1 MKILVIENIIEHS
14 STINR
19 LILHPNIEVVNFSST
34 VEAETYLNQFH
45 IDLIIVDAGLIEIK
59 FLEYLNNRAKA
70 KNNFSPYLLLIVDKI
85 SEYDFYKSKLNDYVV
100 DYLYQPVKEEE
111 IKNKVEL
118 FLKIIS
124 FQTKKLEKLQ
134 EKNKELTQTEN
145 KLRNILENYPDGMI
159 IIVDKQYRLIFAEGT
174 AINLLGFEKDKIIG
188 RTINEVFSEGLTNI
202 LITYLS
208 GVWKD
213 HQVEFEFELQK
224 NSFHCVASP
233 LKNVNGTVNQIFIA
247 VQNITDFKNAQ
258 NKIKESE
265 EIFRVFMDF
274 LPAGVFIKDEESRYL
289 FNNKYNKDHFGV
301 ENWEGKT
308 AYDFFNEDLANQ
320 FIEEDQK
327 ILKGETLKSSV
338 RMIDLYGE
346 ELYLDTHYFP
356 ISKPDGKK
364 LVGGISLDVTKEKL
378 AQQALESERVI
389 LNSIVDR
396 LPVMLTRYDPNTK
409 VLGLNKEAERLLGW
423 TSKEVKEINLMEE
436 VYPDPKYRGEVAEYM
451 LKASNE
457 WREFKCRAK
466 SGEII
471 ESEWSNLKL
480 QDGTQIGIGIDVRER
495 KQRETSL
502 SNYKILLERIINSL
516 DQALILIDSKN
527 RTIIWVNNAFEKIFG
542 YSQNEIMG
550 KTTEFLHVDLKHY
563 KKFAE
568 VGNPQLEKTG
578 IFSIEY
584 KMKRKDGSIIFTENY
599 VSLIKDEK
607 GNWKN
612 AISVIRDITDKKE
625 AELALRMS
633 EEKYRLLVENQTDLV
648 VKVDPEYRYQFV
660 SKSYCKLFGKT
671 EKQLLGKKFLPYV
684 HKEDIESTKKEMEKL
699 SRPPYKAYM
708 EQRAKTTKGW
718 RWLAWSDKAIINNKG
733 KIEAIIGVGRDI
745 TERKNIEIQ
754 LRESEEAYRTLINS
768 TADAIYV
775 LKNKKLLLVNK
786 AWLKMFGYSEKEVFS
801 KDFSVAKI
809 VAPSTKKLFKERY
822 ANPVT
827 TLNKISTY
835 EMQGITKHGKI
846 IDIQVNVS
854 NIIWRGE
861 RVYQGI
867 YHDITER
874 KEYERKIIEE
884 RNRAERYFETASI
897 IMLILNNDGN
907 IVAINSAGIKI
918 TGYTKKYLIG
928 KNFIECFIPE
938 TEKKTVIKLLSN
950 LRKKVIESTG
960 FIQLPIRG
968 KNKKDRIIGWY
979 FNVLKN
985 NKGVVT
991 EILMSGDD
999 ITEEIRIKNELEK
1012 SNLELAR
1019 LTNYLQEISEEERA
1033 ALARAIHDDLGQALT
1048 ALKLDLNI
1056 AKNSIKSNINTS
1068 EQRINS
1074 ALSLATETIKTVQQ
1088 ITSDLRPGLID
1099 DLGLIPAIEWYTN
1112 LFMERT
1118 KIKVKLHTS
1127 ISEEKISNALK
1138 ITIYRI
1144 IQEALTNVVRHAK
1157 ANLINIKMKEKN
1169 TNLELTI
1176 QDNGKGISQSA
1187 IANPSSF
1194 GILGMKE
1201 RVKLANGLF
1210 VIDKVIPKGTK
1221 IEIYIPLK

>member
-1 MKILVIENIIEHS
+1 MKILVIEDIIEHS
-14 STINR
+14 STINK
-19 LILHPNIEVVNFSST
+19 LITHPTCKVVTLSST
-34 VEAETYLNQFH
+34 NEAETYLDQFH
-45 IDLIIVDAGLIEIK
+45 VDLIIVGVSLIEIK

-70 KNNFSPYLLLIVDKI
+70 KNDFNPYLLLIVDNN
-85 SEYDFYKSKLNDYVV
+85 SEYDFYKAKLNDYVV
-100 DYLYQPVKEEE
+100 DYLYHPVKEEE
-111 IKNKVEL
+111 LKNKVEL
-118 FLKIIS
+118 LLKIIS
-124 FQTKKLEKLQ
+124 SQSKKLEKLQ
-134 EKNKELTQTEN
+134 EKNKELIQTEN

-174 AINLLGFEKDKIIG
+174 AIKMLGFEKDKIIG
-188 RTINEVFSEGLTNI
+188 RTINEVFSEELTNL

-213 HQVEFEFELQK
+213 HQVEFEFELHQY
-224 NSFHCVASP
+224 SFHSVASP
-233 LKNVNGTVNQIFIA
+233 LKNVNGTVNQIFITI
-247 VQNITDFKNAQ
+247 QNITDFKNAQ

-289 FNNKYNKDHFGV
+289 FNNKYNKEHFGV

-308 AYDFFNEDLANQ
+308 TFDFFNEDLAKQ
-320 FIEEDQK
+320 FIEEDQR
-327 ILKGETLKSSV
+327 ILKGETIKSSV
-338 RMIDLYGE
+338 RMINLYGE

-364 LVGGISLDVTKEKL
+364 LIGGISLDVTKEKL
-378 AQQALESERVI
+378 AQQALENERVI

-409 VLGLNKEAERLLGW
+409 VLGLNREAERLLGW
-423 TSKEVKEINLMEE
+423 TTKEAREINLMEE
-436 VYPDPKYRGEVAEYM
+436 VYPDSKYRREVAEYM

-457 WREFKCRAK
+457 WREFKCRTK
-466 SGEII
+466 SGGII

-495 KQRETSL
+495 KQRETTL
-502 SNYKILLERIINSL
+502 NNYKVLLERIINSL
-516 DQALILIDSKN
+516 DQALILIDPSN
-527 RTIIWVNNAFEKIFG
+527 RSIIWVNNAFEKIFG

-550 KTTEFLHVDLKHY
+550 KTTEFLHIDRKHY

-568 VGNPQLEKTG
+568 LGNPQLEKTG
-578 IFSIEY
+578 VFSIEY
-584 KMKRKDGSIIFTENY
+584 RMKRKDGKIICTENY

-612 AISVIRDITDKKE
+612 AISVI
-625 AELALRMS
+625 S
-633 EEKYRLLVENQTDLV
+633 
-648 VKVDPEYRYQFV
+648 
-660 SKSYCKLFGKT
+660 
-671 EKQLLGKKFLPYV
+671 
-684 HKEDIESTKKEMEKL
+684 
-699 SRPPYKAYM
+699 
-708 EQRAKTTKGW
+708 
-718 RWLAWSDKAIINNKG
+718 
-733 KIEAIIGVGRDI
+733 DI

-786 AWLKMFGYSEKEVFS
+786 AWLKMFGYTEKEVFS

-809 VAPSTKKLFKERY
+809 IAPSKKEFFRERY
-822 ANPVT
+822 ANPIS

-835 EMQGITKHGKI
+835 EMQGITKQGKI
-846 IDIQVNVS
+846 IDLQVNVS
-854 NIIWRGE
+854 SIIWRGE

-867 YHDITER
+867 YHDITEQKQR
-874 KEYERKIIEE
+874 ERKIIEE
-884 RNRAERYFETASI
+884 RNRAERYFETASM

-907 IVAINSAGIKI
+907 IVSINSAGLNI
-918 TGYTKKYLIG
+918 TGYSKKYLIG
-928 KNFIECFIPE
+928 KNFVDCFIPGN
-938 TEKKTVIKLLSN
+938 EKKSVIKLLAK

-968 KNKKDRIIGWY
+968 KNKKEKIVGWY
-979 FNVLKN
+979 FNVLKDE
-985 NKGVVT
+985 KGNVT
-991 EILMSGDD
+991 EILLSGDD

-1033 ALARAIHDDLGQALT
+1033 ALARAIHDDLGQSLT
-1048 ALKLDLNI
+1048 ALKIDLNI
-1056 AKNSIKSNINTS
+1056 AKNSIKSNLNTS

-1074 ALSLATETIKTVQQ
+1074 ALGLATETIKTVQQ

-1112 LFMERT
+1112 LFTERT
-1118 KIKVKLHTS
+1118 KIKVNLNTS
-1127 ISEEKISNALK
+1127 ISEEIISNTLK

-1157 ANLINIKMKEKN
+1157 ANLVKIKMKEKN
-1169 TNLELTI
+1169 KNLELII
-1176 QDNGKGISQSA
+1176 QDNGKGISQKA
-1187 IANPSSF
+1187 ITNPSSF

-1201 RVKLANGLF
+1201 RVKLANGSF